1 MVRGKKF
8 LSNGHVEHAP
18 KYPKFLVHGRW
29 LHRTSFVIA
38 MLRFRSDVL
47 TKTFPKEQFD
57 VVSRYVEQPAG
68 PKSKFQVLGRPQV
81 GGMGL

>member
-1 MVRGKKF
+1 M
-8 LSNGHVEHAP
+8 
-18 KYPKFLVHGRW
+18 
-29 LHRTSFVIA
+29 IA

-81 GGMGL
+81 AAWVFSSRIGGFE